1 VSSAASSS
9 PLIPPTGPIHSTQAS
24 FRDPAGAVVVTGD
37 RVFRI
42 VGAAGRDAWAAF
54 STSTRIREFEA
65 TGKVVATRPLDDAAA
80 SAARAVAAVDEA
92 YRAIDGQ
99 LLIEHERIA
108 FPSYPYEWSPEML
121 EAAGML
127 TLEMNDKLLDEGCGL
142 KDSTPYNIMFRGA
155 APVFLDVLS
164 CERRQPTDPIWIAEA
179 QFQRTFVLPL
189 LAHRHLGI
197 GLHQTFL
204 THRDGVEP
212 DELYR
217 VLGWRRCLRRPLFGC
232 VMMPALLSGK
242 ASTTTGL
249 YERHTMSNA
258 DKARFVV
265 RASYERARRALQRA
279 TPPRRDS
286 KWTGYMQGSN
296 NYDPEQFTR
305 KEQFVDAALAAHAPR
320 RVLDIGC
327 NTGHFSVL
335 AAKRSAS
342 VVAIDY
348 DEAVVG
354 QVWTRA
360 RAEGLDILP
369 LVVDLS
375 RPTPATGWRNREASS
390 FLDRADGRF
399 DLVLMLAVVHHLLV
413 TERVPL
419 DDIVSLA
426 SELSR
431 DLVVVEFV
439 SPEDS
444 MFKALARG
452 RDALYQGLTREAF
465 EGACRRRFDILRTD
479 HTDGTHRWL
488 YLLKRRAA

>member
-1 VSSAASSS
+1 VSSP
-9 PLIPPTGPIHSTQAS
+9 PLITPIGDTFPTQAS
-24 FRDPAGAVVVTGD
+24 FRDPAGAVLIAGD

-42 VGAAGRDAWAAF
+42 VGAAGRDSWAAF
-54 STSTRIREFEA
+54 STSRGIREFEA
-65 TGKVVATRPLDDAAA
+65 TGKVIATRPLDDAAA
-80 SAARAVAAVDEA
+80 AVARATPAVDEA
-92 YRAIDGQ
+92 YRAVDGQ
-99 LLIEHERIA
+99 LLIEHEHIG
-108 FPSYPYEWSPEML
+108 FPSYPYEWAPEML
-121 EAAGML
+121 GAAGML
-127 TLEMNDKLLDEGCGL
+127 TLEMNHRLLDEGCGL
-142 KDSTPYNIMFRGA
+142 KDATPYNIMFRGA

-164 CERRQPTDPIWIAEA
+164 CERRVPTDPLWLAEA

-217 VLGWRRCLRRPLFGC
+217 VLGWRRCLRPPLFGC
-232 VMMPALLSGK
+232 VMMPTLLSRK
-242 ASTTTGL
+242 AAATTTL

-258 DKARFVV
+258 EKASFVL
-265 RASYERARRALQRA
+265 RASYERAGRALRRASPQGRA
-279 TPPRRDS
+279 S
-286 KWTGYMQGSN
+286 QWAGYMHGTN
-296 NYDPEQFTR
+296 NYRPDQFAQ
-305 KEQFVDAALAAHAPR
+305 KEQFVDAALASHTPR

-327 NTGHFSVL
+327 NTGHFSLL
-335 AAKRSAS
+335 AARRGAS

-348 DEAVVG
+348 DDVVVG

-360 RAEGLDILP
+360 QAEGLDILP

-375 RPTPATGWRNREASS
+375 RPTPPTGWRNREASS
-390 FLDRADGRF
+390 FLDRAAGRF

-419 DDIVSLA
+419 DDIVTLA

-431 DLVVVEFV
+431 NLVIVEFV

-444 MFKALARG
+444 MFKTLARG

-465 EGACRRRFDILRTD
+465 ELACQRRFDILRTE

-488 YLLKRRAA
+488 YLLQRRAA